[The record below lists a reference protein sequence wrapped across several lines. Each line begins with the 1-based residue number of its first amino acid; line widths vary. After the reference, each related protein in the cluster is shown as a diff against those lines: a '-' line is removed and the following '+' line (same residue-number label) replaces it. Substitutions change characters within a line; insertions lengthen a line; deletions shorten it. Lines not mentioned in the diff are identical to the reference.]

1 MYDID
6 IHLWNLKPF
15 RNLKFLIEIL
25 SKKCVFLH
33 FFNNKCIIIYFFKKK
48 QYHIKE
54 EEILLMGIALFFN
67 FFLFGNVSWI
77 TNMRPYGHW
86 KNVTYFIYID
96 LIQSSSSNYWI
107 KISFDSKWTLS
118 SKMLSCKI
126 IIFILFLC
134 LG

>member
-77 TNMRPYGHW
+77 TNMRPSGHW